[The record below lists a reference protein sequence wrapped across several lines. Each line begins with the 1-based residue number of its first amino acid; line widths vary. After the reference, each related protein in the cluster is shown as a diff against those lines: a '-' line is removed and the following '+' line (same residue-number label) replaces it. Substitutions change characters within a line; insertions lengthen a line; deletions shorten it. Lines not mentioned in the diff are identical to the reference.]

1 MYLSVILTIFVVL
14 QIITLVLVYKWWKK
28 YGRTLFKSF
37 TQMKG
42 MSPGGFNPSQMPDIS
57 KIPNMGQI
65 MKQLENMTKNM
76 SKFK

>member
-76 SKFK
+76 GKFK